1 MFEVEFADKELDQ
14 LEVDPRFTGGF
25 APAIVRG
32 FRKAMQAIRAAHDER
47 DLYASRGLG
56 FEKLKGKRAH
66 QCSVRLNKQWRL
78 ILELKDGDGA
88 KKIRII
94 GIEDYH

>member
-1 MFEVEFADKELDQ
+1 MEVEFADTDLDR
-14 LEVDPRFTGGF
+14 LEVDPKFTGGF

-47 DLYASRGLG
+47 DLYVSRGLG
-56 FEKLKGKRAH
+56 FEKLKGKRSH

-78 ILELKDGDGA
+78 ILELQGGEKLRKA
-88 KKIRII
+88 RIV